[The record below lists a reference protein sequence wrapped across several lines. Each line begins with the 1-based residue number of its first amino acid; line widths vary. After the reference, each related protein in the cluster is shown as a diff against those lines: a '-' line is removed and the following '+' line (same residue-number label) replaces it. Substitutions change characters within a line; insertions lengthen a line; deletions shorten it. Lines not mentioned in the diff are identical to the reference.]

1 MPVPFRHR
9 KLGYVALNVTDI
21 EKSMTFYRDILGLDL
36 TASADRT
43 AFFRCSH
50 DHHNVILYEAEKP
63 GLKRIGW
70 EVENVE
76 NLELAHEHFAAL
88 GLKP

>member
-36 TASADRT
+36 TA
-43 AFFRCSH
+43 
-50 DHHNVILYEAEKP
+50 
-63 GLKRIGW
+63 
-70 EVENVE
+70 
-76 NLELAHEHFAAL
+76 
-88 GLKP
+88 